1 MVIIYSPLI
10 PCPPTMAKF
19 LNTSALNYYLDELIK
34 RSNQKLVLISPFL
47 NFNDRIK
54 ELIHEKALH
63 GQQEIRIVYG
73 KTELDAA
80 ELAWLKSLK
89 NVLAGFCKNL
99 HAKCYLN
106 ESACIIG
113 SLNLYE
119 YSQVNNNEMGVLLS
133 LRYDSDAFRAAEAES
148 GRILRL
154 SEDLEA
160 KAAAEEEAE
169 AQAQSQEAVVYDKLT
184 TSKLAQKMEV
194 RTPELQERL
203 VRAGYLEDRSGRPFL
218 TASGKAADGEFKM
231 GRAVPF
237 FIWPAE
243 LVIPER
249 GFLAALKKLF

>member
-1 MVIIYSPLI
+1 
-10 PCPPTMAKF
+10 MAKF

-34 RSNQKLVLISPFL
+34 RSNQKLVLISPYL
-47 NFNDRIK
+47 KFNDRIK
-54 ELIHEKALH
+54 ELIQEKALH

-89 NVLAGFCKNL
+89 NVRTGFCKNL

-133 LRYDSDAFRAAEAES
+133 LRYDSDAFRAAEEES
-148 GRILRL
+148 SRILRL

-160 KAAAEEEAE
+160 KAVAEEEAEEEAE
-169 AQAQSQEAVVYDKLT
+169 AQAQAQEPVVYDKLT
-184 TSKLAQKMEV
+184 TSKLAQKMGV

-218 TASGKAADGEFKM
+218 TASGKAAGGEFKM
-231 GRAVPF
+231 GRAGPF